1 MGAGSVAG
9 RLGLLAWV
17 ALVASCGEDAPP
29 ASPTAPDPAARAG
42 AARAAPSSE
51 PASAS
56 PGARAGEAPL
66 AAPAVPSRP
75 PPRALTI
82 ADLGHPC
89 GEAERSDEAS
99 AANTAALVAHGAA
112 DYATARDGF
121 ARASALA
128 PTWSTP
134 RFNLACALA
143 RLGDLEGAAAA
154 IEPALLRDLPE
165 TLERLASD
173 PDLEPL
179 RDEERAP
186 AFHARVERIRE
197 LHRDAVRDGLVA
209 SCGGRHGVYLR
220 ASDRFVALSTASGDY
235 GRVDRAHERVAVI
248 AAGIVGET
256 ETDEV
261 FALESVTI
269 APFVP
274 LRGGWASAPRST
286 YTVPAGDAQMADP
299 TRIAHAFDLRSS
311 EARFERL
318 GCGARWCTVRDRALV
333 PAENQAEL
341 PDGGSSAPP
350 DGVSLAGDA
359 LTVDGAEPIALG
371 AGHADARWHSFALDP
386 SRRHVV
392 VASDQLVQEN
402 GTYVVFEQSGDLH
415 HTVFDHVDLETRVV
429 TRLGEADEVG
439 WTVADGED
447 VYTVL
452 GHSVRRWPRFSPTR
466 YVETGALVP
475 HPKP

>member
-1 MGAGSVAG
+1 
-9 RLGLLAWV
+9 LGLLASL
-17 ALVASCGEDAPP
+17 ALAASCGDDAPP
-29 ASPTAPDPAARAG
+29 APPPAPGLAASGTTAPGAPESESAG
-42 AARAAPSSE
+42 
-51 PASAS
+51 AS
-56 PGARAGEAPL
+56 PGAAAGGAPL
-66 AAPAVPSRP
+66 AARTVPSRP
-75 PPRALTI
+75 PPRALSI

-112 DYATARDGF
+112 DYAAARDGF

-165 TLERLASD
+165 TLERLAQD

-179 RDEERAP
+179 RAEERAP

-209 SCGGRHGVYLR
+209 SCGGRYGVYLR
-220 ASDRFVALSTASGDY
+220 ASDRFVALSTATGDH

-248 AAGIVGET
+248 AAGIVGES

-261 FALESVTI
+261 FALESVSV

-274 LRGGWASAPRST
+274 LRGGWASSPRST
-286 YTVPAGDAQMADP
+286 YSVPAGGTQMADP
-299 TRIAHAFDLRSS
+299 TELEHAFDLRGT
-311 EARFERL
+311 EARFERM
-318 GCGARWCTVRDRALV
+318 GCDARWCTVRGRALV
-333 PAENQAEL
+333 PAVNQAEL
-341 PDGGSSAPP
+341 PAGGSSAPP
-350 DGVSLAGDA
+350 AGVSLAADA
-359 LTVDGAEPIALG
+359 LTIDGAEPIALG
-371 AGHADARWHSFALDP
+371 AGHADARWHTFALDP

-392 VASDQLVQEN
+392 VASDELVEES
-402 GTYVVFEQSGDLH
+402 GTYVAFEQSGDLH

-429 TRLGEADEVG
+429 TRLGEADDVG

-452 GHSVRRWPRFSPTR
+452 GHSVRRWPRFSPTH
-466 YVETGALVP
+466 YVEVGPLVP
-475 HPKP
+475 LPEP